1 MTSQALPTT
10 AGTLLSHSWLDA
22 LIQQQPLQVSGTGH
36 YKGQEVVLLGLDHG
50 NDALKLATAHRREGH
65 LVVQRTVTS
74 YAPAQ
79 VVRSGEGVRSWQVDG
94 SEPFWIGEDAIT
106 DGDSL
111 SIGGTAERLS
121 DTRHLRFLAASL
133 TNTLI
138 EAGYAPGAYALVLG
152 VGLPNEE
159 IQQGDAT
166 AALKELH
173 GQTFQVF
180 VEDPTQ
186 GRGTWDLT
194 LTALLQLPQTLGTY
208 IAWSRTPD
216 GAKVANVAQTSIID
230 IGGGHL
236 QTMHIAFQ
244 DGKMRVTGSIVGEG
258 TIVLARQ
265 LQQKLREHPRF
276 KTLRL
281 SVAETQQ
288 ALMSRQV
295 PYAGQFHPI
304 DDLVTD
310 VITSMGQTVLARSL
324 SIWQDTRR
332 FVICTGGGAALLT
345 PLLLERAEAVGR
357 SADTYLIV
365 PTQWASVA
373 NAVGLFASATA
384 VAHGGT

>member
-1 MTSQALPTT
+1 MIGNLLPD
-10 AGTLLSHSWLDA
+10 SWLDA
-22 LIQQQPLQVSGTGH
+22 LIQQQPLQVRGTGQ
-36 YKGQEVVLLGLDHG
+36 YKGQDSIILGLDHG
-50 NDALKLATAHRREGH
+50 NDALKLATAHRADGH
-65 LVVQRTVTS
+65 LVVQRLVTS

-79 VVRSGEGVRSWQVDG
+79 IVRSGEGVRTWHVND
-94 SEPFWIGEDAIT
+94 SEPFWIGDEAVT

-121 DTRHLRFLAASL
+121 DARHIRFLIASI
-133 TNTLI
+133 TDTLI
-138 EAGYAPGAYALVLG
+138 EAGYRPGTYALALG

-159 IQQGDAT
+159 IEQGDAT
-166 AALKELH
+166 AALKGLQ
-173 GQTFQVF
+173 GQRFQVF
-180 VEDPTQ
+180 VEDPNQ

-194 LTALLQLPQTLGTY
+194 LTALLQSPQTLGTY
-208 IAWSRTPD
+208 IAWSRTPT
-216 GAKVANVAQTSIID
+216 GTKVGNVAQASIID

-236 QTMHIAFQ
+236 QTMHIALQ
-244 DGKMRVTGSIVGEG
+244 NGKMRVTGSIVGEG

-265 LQQKLREHPRF
+265 LQQKLREHPQF

-304 DDLVTD
+304 DDLVED
-310 VITSMGQTVLARSL
+310 VLTSMGQTVLARSL

-332 FVICTGGGAALLT
+332 FAICTGGGAALLA

-357 SADTYLIV
+357 HADTYLIV

-373 NAVGLFASATA
+373 NAVGLFASA
-384 VAHGGT
+384 VAAFGQGAG